1 MFLNEVAIY
10 PDIEVRI
17 IRSVNL
23 FIIEICM
30 NIVSHTFV
38 EEEEFIYPS
47 QPNNISIKFFLLEIR
62 NLCEHYKY
70 QTLGYIDAGLRDCP
84 QRVYSISISRKT

>member
-1 MFLNEVAIY
+1 
-10 PDIEVRI
+10 
-17 IRSVNL
+17 
-23 FIIEICM
+23 M

-47 QPNNISIKFFLLEIR
+47 HTKQHQIVWCYQTKSNSIKKFLLEIR
-62 NLCEHYKY
+62 NLCELYKY

-84 QRVYSISISRKT
+84 QRVYPISISMKT